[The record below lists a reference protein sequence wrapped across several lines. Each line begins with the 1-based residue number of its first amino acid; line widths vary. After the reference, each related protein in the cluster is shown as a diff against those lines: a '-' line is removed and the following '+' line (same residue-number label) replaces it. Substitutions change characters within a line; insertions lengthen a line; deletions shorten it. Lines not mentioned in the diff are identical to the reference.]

1 MANQNSVLEKGSRTG
16 NFVVFGALVFI
27 GVVMILPLL
36 YMLSTALKSN
46 TEIYVFPATMIP
58 RNIKWNNFIH
68 VFSEI
73 TLLSFLKNSLTVSL
87 FTTIG
92 TTLSSSLVAYGFARY
107 KARFKNVLF
116 VIIISTLLLPLPA
129 LIIPQ
134 FLIFRLFGWVDT
146 FLPLIVPAFF
156 GSAYNIFLLRQ
167 FFSSL
172 PNDLFEAARVDGSS
186 EIRTWWKIG
195 LPLCKSALATVAV
208 FQFIWSW
215 NDLFSPA
222 IFLNSPEKFTMPIG
236 MASLFSPMSKVPW
249 NTIMVGNFY
258 AILPLVVLFIYAQK
272 YFVEGIAISGLK

>member
-1 MANQNSVLEKGSRTG
+1 MSNSVLEKGNKFT
-16 NFVVFGALVFI
+16 NTAVIVVLILVGI
-27 GVVMILPLL
+27 VMILPLL
-36 YMLSTALKSN
+36 FMLSTSLKSN
-46 TEIYVFPATMIP
+46 VEQYVFPSTMIP
-58 RNIKWNNFIH
+58 KDIRWDNYIN

-73 TLLSFLKNSLTVSL
+73 TLLSFLKNSLTVAL
-87 FTTIG
+87 MTTIG
-92 TTLSSSLVAYGFARY
+92 TVLSSAFVAYGFARY
-107 KARFKNVLF
+107 KARFKNVIF
-116 VIIISTLLLPLPA
+116 IIIISTLLLPIPA

-134 FLIFRLFGWVDT
+134 FLVFRQFGWIDS
-146 FLPLIVPAFF
+146 FKPLIVPAFF

-172 PNDLFEAARVDGSS
+172 PNDLFEAARVDGCS
-186 EIRTWWKIG
+186 EIRTWWRIG

-222 IFLNSPEKFTMPIG
+222 IFLNSPEKFTLPIG
-236 MASLFSPMSKVPW
+236 MSSLFSPFNKVPW

-258 AILPLVVLFIYAQK
+258 ALLPLVILFIYAQK

>member
-1 MANQNSVLEKGSRTG
+1 MSNSSVLERG
-16 NFVVFGALVFI
+16 NKLTNAVVVVMLVLI

-36 YMLSTALKSN
+36 FMLSTSLKSN
-46 TEIYVFPATMIP
+46 VEIYVFPASMIP
-58 RNIKWNNFIH
+58 KDIRWDNFIN

-73 TLLSFLKNSLTVSL
+73 TLLSFIKNSLTVAL
-87 FTTIG
+87 LTTIG
-92 TTLSSSLVAYGFARY
+92 TVFSSAFVAYGFARY

-116 VIIISTLLLPLPA
+116 IIIISTLLLPIPA
-129 LIIPQ
+129 IIIPQ
-134 FLIFRLFGWVDT
+134 FLVFRQFGWVDT
-146 FLPLIVPAFF
+146 FKPLIVPAFF

-172 PNDLFEAARVDGSS
+172 PNDLFEAARVDGCS
-186 EIRTWWKIG
+186 EIKTWWRIG

-222 IFLNSPEKFTMPIG
+222 IFLNSPEKFTLPIG
-236 MASLFSPMSKVPW
+236 MSSLFSPYNKVPW

-258 AILPLVVLFIYAQK
+258 ALFPLVILFIYAQK